1 MAVSPTPIN
10 VNWGNYSNRVKPD
23 VLASDPDIV
32 LVNPSTLP
40 IDLQSDLILQDM
52 GGTELLYYARHDT
65 VNGQKV
71 SYQPIKDVDL
81 LALTYS
87 PQTVTGAMPAWSHY
101 RNSFSIQIDDKR
113 IADSPNSAGS
123 VYVDT
128 NVSGTGSNIIV
139 ELDNLSPSDV
149 VEIAYSIPER
159 VLLMERPAFPILGG
173 SADGTFGGT
182 IDGGSSLGYNIDMS
196 IDGGGA

>member
-1 MAVSPTPIN
+1 MAVSPVPIN
-10 VNWGNYSNRVKPD
+10 VDWGNYSNRVKPD

-32 LVNPSTLP
+32 LVNPTTLP
-40 IDLQSDLILQDM
+40 IDLQADLILQDM

-87 PQTVTGAMPAWSHY
+87 PQTVTGAMPAWNHY

-113 IADSPNSAGS
+113 VADSADSPGS

-128 NVSGTGSNIIV
+128 NVSGTGSNIV
-139 ELDNLSPSDV
+139 VQLNNLSESDV

-159 VLLMERPAFPILGG
+159 AFLMERPAFPIIGG
-173 SADGTFGGT
+173 DASGTFGG
-182 IDGGSSLGYNIDMS
+182 IVDGGLSVGYNIDMS